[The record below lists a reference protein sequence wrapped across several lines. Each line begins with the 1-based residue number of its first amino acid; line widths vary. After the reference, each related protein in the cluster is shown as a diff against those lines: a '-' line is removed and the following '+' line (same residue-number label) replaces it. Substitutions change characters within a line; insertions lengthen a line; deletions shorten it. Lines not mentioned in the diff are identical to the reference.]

1 MGIYLNCVKT
11 RENLRC
17 EYHLIATDN
26 TSESLSISAKVS
38 GFFKAKREGSDTS
51 DKNVLG
57 GGFIFTTTKFTI
69 STTDDI
75 RELRE
80 SYSGGVACE
89 LNILNDNTTYII
101 ENIQFKQ
108 FIKNTEFMSRPQGRT
123 YITLRLKEN

>member
-1 MGIYLNCVKT
+1 MGMYLNCVKS

-17 EYHLIATDN
+17 EYHLIATEDSGE
-26 TSESLSISAKVS
+26 TLSVNAKTS

-75 RELRE
+75 SELRE
-80 SYSGGVACE
+80 CYSGGVSCE
-89 LNILNDNTTYII
+89 LHIENTNTDYII
-101 ENIQFKQ
+101 ENMQFKQ
-108 FIKNTEFMSRPQGRT
+108 YIRNTEFISKPQGKT
-123 YITLRLKEN
+123 YISLRLKE

>member
-1 MGIYLNCVKT
+1 MGMYLNCVKS

-26 TSESLSISAKVS
+26 TSESLGINAKVN

-75 RELRE
+75 SELRE
-80 SYSGGVACE
+80 CYSGGVSCE
-89 LNILNDNTTYII
+89 LHIENTNTDYII
-101 ENIQFKQ
+101 ENMQFKQ
-108 FIKNTEFMSRPQGRT
+108 YIRNTEFMSKPQGKT
-123 YITLRLKEN
+123 YISLRLKE